1 MNGCRWY
8 EVYRKNISNSL
19 VLVVFH
25 DQKLAI
31 KLQIEASSVFCFCS
45 FSEILHVLR
54 KCLLGPFALIIDDCD
69 AFNKIF
75 ECFTPFL
82 GYLKNCRFFDF
93 LHVDC
98 GGGGCVHI
106 FDSYRF
112 FCFLM
117 STMRF
122 FFISDCSRY
131 FPKFFKDLQNFSI
144 FACGGGWGAHW
155 VFIGFI

>member
-8 EVYRKNISNSL
+8 EVYSISNSL

-98 GGGGCVHI
+98 GGGGVVFTFLTVI
-106 FDSYRF
+106 VF
-112 FCFLM
+112 FLF
-117 STMRF
+117 SDVNDAF
-122 FFISDCSRY
+122 FFH
-131 FPKFFKDLQNFSI
+131 F
-144 FACGGGWGAHW
+144 
-155 VFIGFI
+155 